1 MLFMQLLLKFLP
13 WNSILNEPPLNG
25 FSTGMALKE
34 LKLAGNLSDRLL
46 YLGICPIFSS
56 FLTNT
61 DLSYCLILALL

>member
-34 LKLAGNLSDRLL
+34 LKLGNLSDRLL

-61 DLSYCLILALL
+61 GFF